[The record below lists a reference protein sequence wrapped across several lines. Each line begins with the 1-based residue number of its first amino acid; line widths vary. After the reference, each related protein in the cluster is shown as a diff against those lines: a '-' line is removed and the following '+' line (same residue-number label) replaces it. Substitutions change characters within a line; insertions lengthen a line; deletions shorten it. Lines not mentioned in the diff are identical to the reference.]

1 MVTNYIFSFQLFTVA
16 DFILICISE
25 WNFSWSC
32 RLWIIST
39 VLRCK
44 QYCKE
49 TSAAF
54 ALCGSF
60 PQLCAASSTANKLQL
75 QLLFVDH
82 FHSSALQAV
91 LQTNF
96 SCSSCLWI
104 ISTVLRCKQYCK
116 QTSAAVAVC
125 GTFIQFCTASST
137 ANKLQLQLLS
147 VDYYHSSAMQAVL
160 QTNFS
165 CSCCLWIIS
174 TVLRCKQY
182 SKKLQLQL
190 LSVDHFHSSN
200 L

>member
-1 MVTNYIFSFQLFTVA
+1 MKLQLQLLSVDHLHSSALQAVLQT
-16 DFILICISE
+16 
-25 WNFSWSC
+25 NFSCS
-32 RLWIIST
+32 RFLWIIST

-104 ISTVLRCKQYCK
+104 ISTVLHCKQYCK

-125 GTFIQFCTASST
+125 GLLSQFCDASST

-147 VDYYHSSAMQAVL
+147 VD
-160 QTNFS
+160 
-165 CSCCLWIIS
+165 
-174 TVLRCKQY
+174 
-182 SKKLQLQL
+182 
-190 LSVDHFHSSN
+190 HFHSFALQAVQQKTSAAVA
-200 L
+200 LCGSFPQF